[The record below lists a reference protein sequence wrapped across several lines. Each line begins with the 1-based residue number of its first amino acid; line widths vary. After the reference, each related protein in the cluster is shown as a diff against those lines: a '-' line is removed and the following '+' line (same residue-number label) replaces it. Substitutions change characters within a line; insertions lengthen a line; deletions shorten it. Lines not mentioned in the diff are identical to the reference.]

1 MCLFESIKKD
11 NPFIPLLLTA
21 FPSVAVAIHKS
32 TKSAKLWFKL
42 SHCTVLYSVHKD
54 RRTELTG
61 NSPISPYPKDTE
73 TVKPLCEQN
82 MGARQESRG
91 SVTLLNLPFYLKKF
105 SKVKG
110 KS

>member
-11 NPFIPLLLTA
+11 NPFIPLLPTA

-32 TKSAKLWFKL
+32 AKLWSKL
-42 SHCTVLYSVHKD
+42 SHYTVMYSGHQD
-54 RRTELTG
+54 RRTVLTG
-61 NSPISPYPKDTE
+61 NSPISPYPKDKE

-82 MGARQESRG
+82 MGAGQESRG

-105 SKVKG
+105 FKVKG